1 MVALVAQTSSVVVVT
16 VAASASML
24 VVDLEA
30 SLAAYASDLPMLAV
44 VLMRLPS
51 SLLAAVVPSPA
62 PASMVVEL
70 QHASASEVELELLPF
85 VLSLDA
91 AIAVESQ
98 RIGCCYLP
106 ILLGQGHFPME
117 TFARAR
123 AVPRCATRLGRK
135 LVAVPRDKDAAA
147 VLAVPRCPTRL
158 QVWLLQVWLLLLLLL
173 LLQVW
178 LQLVAAAGANLL
190 VPILHRSQDLY

>member
-1 MVALVAQTSSVVVVT
+1 
-16 VAASASML
+16 
-24 VVDLEA
+24 
-30 SLAAYASDLPMLAV
+30 MLAV
-44 VLMRLPS
+44 VLMPLPS
-51 SLLAAVVPSPA
+51 SLLAAVVPPPA
-62 PASMVVEL
+62 AASKVVEL

-135 LVAVPRDKDAAA
+135 LVAVPRDKRQIPA
-147 VLAVPRCPTRL
+147 VLAVPRCPKSL

-173 LLQVW
+173 QVW
-178 LQLVAAAGANLL
+178 LQLVPAASANLL
-190 VPILHRSQDLY
+190 VPILHLSQDLQ

>member
-1 MVALVAQTSSVVVVT
+1 MVALVAQTASVVVVT
-16 VAASASML
+16 VAASASIL
-24 VVDLEA
+24 VVDVEA
-30 SLAAYASDLPMLAV
+30 SLAADVSDLPMFAV
-44 VLMRLPS
+44 VLMPLPS
-51 SLLAAVVPSPA
+51 SLLAAVVPPPA
-62 PASMVVEL
+62 AASKVVEL

-117 TFARAR
+117 TFPRAR

-135 LVAVPRDKDAAA
+135 LVAVPRDKEA

-173 LLQVW
+173 QVW

-190 VPILHRSQDLY
+190 VPILHLSQDLD

>member
-1 MVALVAQTSSVVVVT
+1 MVARLAQTASVVVMT
-16 VAASASML
+16 LAAPASIL
-24 VVDLEA
+24 VVDVEA
-30 SLAAYASDLPMLAV
+30 SLAADASDLLPMLAV

-62 PASMVVEL
+62 PASKVVEL
-70 QHASASEVELELLPF
+70 QHVSASEVELELLPF

-135 LVAVPRDKDAAA
+135 LVAVPRDKRQIAA
-147 VLAVPRCPTRL
+147 VLAVPRCPKSL

-173 LLQVW
+173 QVW
-178 LQLVAAAGANLL
+178 LQLVPAASR
-190 VPILHRSQDLY
+190 VPIL

>member
-16 VAASASML
+16 VAASASIL

-30 SLAAYASDLPMLAV
+30 SLAADASDLPMLAV

-62 PASMVVEL
+62 PASKVVEL

-135 LVAVPRDKDAAA
+135 LVAVPRDKEA
-147 VLAVPRCPTRL
+147 VLGVPRCPTRL

-190 VPILHRSQDLY
+190 VTILHRSQYLY

>member
-1 MVALVAQTSSVVVVT
+1 MVVAQTASVVVVT
-16 VAASASML
+16 VAAAAASLL
-24 VVDLEA
+24 VVVAAAMEA
-30 SLAAYASDLPMLAV
+30 SLAADASDLPMVAV

-51 SLLAAVVPSPA
+51 LLAVVVPSPA
-62 PASMVVEL
+62 PASKVVEL

-117 TFARAR
+117 TFSRAR
-123 AVPRCATRLGRK
+123 AVPRCATRLWLQ
-135 LVAVPRDKDAAA
+135 LVAVPRAKDAAA

-158 QVWLLQVWLLLLLLL
+158 QVWLLQVWLLQL
-173 LLQVW
+173 W

-190 VPILHRSQDLY
+190 VPILDQDLC

>member
-1 MVALVAQTSSVVVVT
+1 MVARLAQTASVVVMT
-16 VAASASML
+16 LAAPASIL
-24 VVDLEA
+24 VVDVEA
-30 SLAAYASDLPMLAV
+30 SLAADVSDLPMLAV

-62 PASMVVEL
+62 PASKVVEL
-70 QHASASEVELELLPF
+70 QHVSASEVELELLPF

-123 AVPRCATRLGRK
+123 AVPR
-135 LVAVPRDKDAAA
+135 
-147 VLAVPRCPTRL
+147 
-158 QVWLLQVWLLLLLLL
+158 
-173 LLQVW
+173 
-178 LQLVAAAGANLL
+178 
-190 VPILHRSQDLY
+190 

>member
-1 MVALVAQTSSVVVVT
+1 MVVAQTASVVVVT
-16 VAASASML
+16 VAAAAASLL
-24 VVDLEA
+24 VVVAAAMEA
-30 SLAAYASDLPMLAV
+30 SLAADASDLPMVAV

-51 SLLAAVVPSPA
+51 LIAVVLPSPA
-62 PASMVVEL
+62 PASKVVEFE
-70 QHASASEVELELLPF
+70 HASASNVELELLPF

-117 TFARAR
+117 TFPRAR
-123 AVPRCATRLGRK
+123 TVPRCATRLGRK
-135 LVAVPRDKDAAA
+135 LVAVPRDKEA

-173 LLQVW
+173 LLLQVW

-190 VPILHRSQDLY
+190 VPILLQDVW